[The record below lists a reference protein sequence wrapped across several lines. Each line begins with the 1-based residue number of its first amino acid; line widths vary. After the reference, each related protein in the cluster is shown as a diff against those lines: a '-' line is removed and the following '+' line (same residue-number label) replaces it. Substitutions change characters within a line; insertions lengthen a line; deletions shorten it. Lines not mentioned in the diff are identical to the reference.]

1 MPDPAA
7 PDAPVPENLPE
18 DQSVLKAH
26 YSLPSGRETFAVVA
40 FDTEGDGVPVLPF
53 TALEGIVFLRDVHG
67 TLVNLANIHRIEGL
81 PDDRPPLPMT
91 GSV

>member
-1 MPDPAA
+1 MPEPTA
-7 PDAPVPENLPE
+7 DAPLPAGLSE

-40 FDTEGDGVPVLPF
+40 FDTDEGVPVLPF

-67 TLVNLANIHRIEGL
+67 TLVNLANVHRIEGL